1 MKLADRLYKTTE
13 QLWNSYLEHPFV
25 SGIADGSL
33 DLDKFR
39 FYMIQDYRYLLEYS
53 KVFALGIVKSPRE
66 DVMRS
71 FALMVKETLDGEMEI
86 HKKYKSRLGITAEE
100 VAEAKTAL
108 LNQSYTSYML
118 DVAFKGDALDILV
131 AVLSCAWSY
140 QFIGEHHAD
149 VPGALE
155 NETFGEW
162 IEGYSCKDYRA
173 NTQDIINMVNELGD
187 NISEE
192 KAVYLEE
199 VFMNCSRYE
208 YGFWDMAYNKEM

>member
-1 MKLADRLYKTTE
+1 MKLSERLFKTTE
-13 QLWNSYLEHPFV
+13 DLWKSYLEHPFV
-25 SGIADGSL
+25 KGIADGSL
-33 DLDKFR
+33 DIDKFR

-53 KVFALGIVKSPRE
+53 KVFALGIVKSGRE
-66 DVMRS
+66 DIMRR
-71 FALMVKETLDGEMEI
+71 FALMVKETLDGEMVI
-86 HKKYKSRLGITAEE
+86 HKKYMARLGITPKE
-100 VAEAKTAL
+100 VEEAKTSL

-118 DVAFKGDALDILV
+118 DVAFKGGELDILV

-140 QFIGEHHAD
+140 QYIGEHHAK

-162 IEGYSCKDYRA
+162 VEGYSSKEYVES
-173 NTQDIINMVNELGD
+173 TQDIINLVDELGE

-192 KAVYLEE
+192 KALYLEE
-199 VFMNCSRYE
+199 VFKNCGRYE

>member
-1 MKLADRLYKTTE
+1 MKLADILYKTTE

-86 HKKYKSRLGITAEE
+86 HKKYMSRLGITAEE

>member
-71 FALMVKETLDGEMEI
+71 FALMVKETLDGEM
-86 HKKYKSRLGITAEE
+86 
-100 VAEAKTAL
+100 
-108 LNQSYTSYML
+108 
-118 DVAFKGDALDILV
+118 
-131 AVLSCAWSY
+131 
-140 QFIGEHHAD
+140 
-149 VPGALE
+149 
-155 NETFGEW
+155 
-162 IEGYSCKDYRA
+162 
-173 NTQDIINMVNELGD
+173 
-187 NISEE
+187 
-192 KAVYLEE
+192 
-199 VFMNCSRYE
+199 
-208 YGFWDMAYNKEM
+208 

>member
-1 MKLADRLYKTTE
+1 MKLSERLFKTSE
-13 QLWNSYLEHPFV
+13 KLWKSYLDHPFV
-25 SGIADGSL
+25 KGIAEGTL

-53 KVFALGIVKSPRE
+53 KVFAFGIIKSSRE
-66 DVMRS
+66 DIMRR
-71 FALMVKETLDGEMEI
+71 FAVMVKETLDGEMEI
-86 HKKYKSRLGITAEE
+86 HKKYMARLGITDKE
-100 VAEAKTAL
+100 VQETKTAL

-118 DVAFKGDALDILV
+118 DVANKGDALDVLV

-140 QFIGEHHAD
+140 QYIGEHH
-149 VPGALE
+149 VRIPGALE

-162 IEGYSCKDYRA
+162 IDGYSCESYRA
-173 NTQDIINMVNELGD
+173 NTQDIIDLVDELGE

-192 KAVYLEE
+192 RAKYLEQ
-199 VFMNCSRYE
+199 VFVNCGRYE